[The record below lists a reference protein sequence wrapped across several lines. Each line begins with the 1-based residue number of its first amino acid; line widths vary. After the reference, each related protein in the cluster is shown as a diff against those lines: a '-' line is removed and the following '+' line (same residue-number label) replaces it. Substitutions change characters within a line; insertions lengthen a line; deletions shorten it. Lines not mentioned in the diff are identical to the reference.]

1 MTQSIEHLVPS
12 AAPAR
17 VGQGTAVEQS
27 RAVAEVQA
35 AIVVAQQCPRNITSA
50 IAEMQQ
56 VCKRK
61 RLAEKAFYSFPRS
74 DGTVSGPTVQ
84 LARELARC
92 WGNVQYGLIEMRRD
106 DEYGES
112 EMQAFAWDVEKNS
125 RVSSTFIVPHRRDT
139 KQGPR
144 KLTDMRDIY
153 ESNANNG
160 ARRVREAIFAVLP
173 GWFVDEAVD
182 TCRQALADGGGVPLP
197 QRIAQAVK
205 AYEGIGV
212 HVDRIETKLGR
223 PSGKWTDHDLAELH
237 ILFRSIDQR
246 EVTIDEAFPQPRVTA
261 EEIVRAAPPRTAAG
275 PQAPAAPTDSKSLPH
290 EWTLQDLAAALGM
303 SNQALEERCYGVTGG
318 PLDDASPA
326 QIRALTQEL
335 ANELAA
341 QDARTGGAQ

>member
-12 AAPAR
+12 AAPTR

-35 AIVVAQQCPRNITSA
+35 AIVVAQQVPRNITSA

-61 RLAEKAFYSFPRS
+61 RLAERAFYSFPRS
-74 DGTVSGPTVQ
+74 SGTVSGPTVH

-112 EMQAFAWDVEKNS
+112 EMQAFAWDVQTNS

-139 KQGPR
+139 QRGPT

-182 TCRQALADGGGVPLP
+182 ICRETLRDGGGVPLP
-197 QRIAQAVK
+197 QRISQAVK
-205 AYEGIGV
+205 AFEGIGV
-212 HVDRIETKLGR
+212 HVDRMETKVGR
-223 PSGKWTDHDLAELH
+223 PTSKWTEHDLSELQ
-237 ILFRSIDQR
+237 ILFRSIDRR
-246 EVTIDEAFPQPRVTA
+246 EVTVDEAFPQPRVTA
-261 EEIVRAAPPRTAAG
+261 EEITQAPRRPAPKSRQAAPADDELA
-275 PQAPAAPTDSKSLPH
+275 PH
-290 EWTLQDLAAALGM
+290 EWDIHKVARVLGM
-303 SNQALEERCYGVTGG
+303 SDADLDARCYGVTGG
-318 PLDDASPA
+318 PLADATEG
-326 QIRALTQEL
+326 QVQALFQEL
-335 ANELAA
+335 TNELAA
-341 QDARTGGAQ
+341 QDGQTGSGARR

>member
-12 AAPAR
+12 AAPSR

-56 VCKRK
+56 VCRRK
-61 RLAEKAFYSFPRS
+61 RLAEKAFYSFPRAS
-74 DGTVSGPTVQ
+74 STVSGPTVQ

-139 KQGPR
+139 SNGTK

-160 ARRVREAIFAVLP
+160 ARRVREQIFAVLP
-173 GWFVDEAVD
+173 GWFVDEAID

-197 QRIAQAVK
+197 QRIAKAVQVF
-205 AYEGIGV
+205 EGIGV
-212 HVDRIETKLGR
+212 HTDRIETKLGR
-223 PSGKWTDHDLAELH
+223 PSSKWTEHDVAELQ
-237 ILFRSIDQR
+237 ILFRSIDRR

-261 EEIVRAAPPRTAAG
+261 DEITQAAARPARQ
-275 PQAPAAPTDSKSLPH
+275 PQPANGGDPAPH
-290 EWTLQDLAAALGM
+290 EWTLQQIATALGM
-303 SNQALEERCYGVTGG
+303 SDKALEERCYGVTGG
-318 PLDDASPA
+318 PLDDASQA
-326 QIRALTQEL
+326 QVRALTQEL

-341 QDARTGGAQ
+341 HDNAQPQQ

>member
-1 MTQSIEHLVPS
+1 MNQPMQQMAPA

-35 AIVVAQQCPRNITSA
+35 AIVVAQQCPRNITAA
-50 IAEMQQ
+50 IAEMKQ
-56 VCKRK
+56 VCQRK
-61 RLAEKAFYSFPRS
+61 RLADKAFYSFPRS
-74 DGTVSGPTVQ
+74 DGTVSGPTVH

-92 WGNVQYGLIEMRRD
+92 WGNLQYGLIEMRRD

-139 KQGPR
+139 KNSSK

-160 ARRVREAIFAVLP
+160 SRRVREAIFAVLP
-173 GWFVDEAVD
+173 GWFVDDAID
-182 TCRQALADGGGVPLP
+182 TCRQTLDDGGGVPLP
-197 QRIAQAVK
+197 QRISDAVR
-205 AYEGIGV
+205 AYDGIGV

-223 PSGKWTDHDLAELH
+223 PSTKWTERDLSELQ
-237 ILFRSIDQR
+237 ILFRSIDRR

-261 EEIVRAAPPRTAAG
+261 EEIVKPTPARQTARTQT
-275 PQAPAAPTDSKSLPH
+275 PTAPAGEGLAPH
-290 EWTLQDLAAALGM
+290 EWTLQQIADSLGM
-303 SNQALEERCYGVTGG
+303 SDTALEERCFGVTGG
-318 PLDDASPA
+318 PLDDASSA

-335 ANELAA
+335 ANELVSRDSAA
-341 QDARTGGAQ
+341 GGAA

>member
-1 MTQSIEHLVPS
+1 VTQSIEHLVPS

-35 AIVVAQQCPRNITSA
+35 AIVVAQQCPRNITAA

-56 VCKRK
+56 ICRRK
-61 RLAEKAFYSFPRS
+61 ALADRAFYSFPRS

-92 WGNVQYGLIEMRRD
+92 WGNVNYGLIEMRRD

-112 EMQAFAWDVEKNS
+112 EMQAFAWDVEKNI

-139 KQGPR
+139 KGGPK

-160 ARRVREAIFAVLP
+160 ARRVREQIFAVLP

-182 TCRQALADGGGVPLP
+182 TCRQTLTDGGGVPLP
-197 QRIAQAVK
+197 QRIAKAVQ
-205 AYEGIGV
+205 AYERIGV

-223 PSGKWTDHDLAELH
+223 PSGKWTEHDVAELQ
-237 ILFRSIDQR
+237 ILFRSLDQR
-246 EVTIDEAFPQPRVTA
+246 EITIDEAFPQPRVTA
-261 EEIVRAAPPRTAAG
+261 DEVVQSAAATPARARQTPAQGTG
-275 PQAPAAPTDSKSLPH
+275 PASH
-290 EWTLQDLAAALGM
+290 EWDIHQIAAALGM
-303 SNQALEERCYGVTGG
+303 SEQALEQRCFGVTGG
-318 PLDDASPA
+318 PLSDASEA

-341 QDARTGGAQ
+341 RDASGGAE

>member
-1 MTQSIEHLVPS
+1 MSHQSIERMTPA

-56 VCKRK
+56 VCKR
-61 RLAEKAFYSFPRS
+61 RALAEKAFYSFPRAGS
-74 DGTVSGPTVQ
+74 TVSGPTVQ

-92 WGNVQYGLIEMRRD
+92 WGNMQYGLIEMRRD

-139 KQGPR
+139 KTGPT

-160 ARRVREAIFAVLP
+160 ARRVREQIFAVLP
-173 GWFVDEAVD
+173 GWFVDEAID
-182 TCRQALADGGGVPLP
+182 TCRKTLADGGGVPLP
-197 QRIAQAVK
+197 QRVSQAVQ
-205 AYEGIGV
+205 AFEGIGV
-212 HVDRIETKLGR
+212 HVDRIETRVGR
-223 PSGKWTDHDLAELH
+223 PSGKWTEHDLTELQ
-237 ILFRSIDQR
+237 ILFRSINQR
-246 EVTIDEAFPQPRVTA
+246 EVTVDEAFPQPRVTVD
-261 EEIVRAAPPRTAAG
+261 EITQAAARPARTPG
-275 PQAPAAPTDSKSLPH
+275 RPVERSVDSAPH
-290 EWTLQDLAAALGM
+290 EWDVNDLAATLGM
-303 SNQALEERCYGVTGG
+303 TEDDLDERCIRVTGG
-318 PLDDASPA
+318 PFATASPE
-326 QIRALTQEL
+326 QIRTLTLSLVAEVDALDR
-335 ANELAA
+335 A
-341 QDARTGGAQ
+341 QQ